1 MEEETVRRGGASA
14 TVVGPPPITRAERW
28 VVIAS
33 ALVVVGVVWRE
44 IIDGFSVLSLLPFLY
59 PVLMVLYIGLRK
71 FGRPRIE
78 LGGDALVVVGL
89 RTRRVPYDDITAVRG
104 DIPNHITW
112 SGRLFVERRGDK
124 PLRVPFLAMPIP
136 ELRDLIAER
145 AGVE

>member
-1 MEEETVRRGGASA
+1 MEEEAVRRDGATP

-28 VVIAS
+28 AMAS
-33 ALVVVGVVWRE
+33 FVLVASVSLWLKVTQGVT
-44 IIDGFSVLSLLPFLY
+44 ISTFPGLLY
-59 PVLMVLYIGLRK
+59 PALLVAYIGLRK

-78 LGGDALVVVGL
+78 LGGDELVVVGL